1 MFGSIIRAV
10 FCRGRVLYPF
20 TALKHLDFP
29 HRKEHVSS
37 LDCVWVASEVKRRK
51 LELSW
56 RIEED
61 TALRAVS
68 PPSVY
73 LLKVIPTHLPLM
85 HRRRCFLF
93 PHQILSRENGSKGGN
108 GRNDKKLA

>member
-37 LDCVWVASEVKRRK
+37 FDCVWVASDESLRNDHLERRIK
-51 LELSW
+51 K
-56 RIEED
+56 D

-68 PPSVY
+68 PPLMY
-73 LLKVIPTHLPLM
+73 LSRFSQAPHSM
-85 HRRRCFLF
+85 HRRRCFY
-93 PHQILSRENGSKGGN
+93 SRAEFDLMVMGTKGGS
-108 GRNDKKLA
+108 G

>member
-37 LDCVWVASEVKRRK
+37 LDCVWVASEVKPRK
-51 LELSW
+51 LELKR
-56 RIEED
+56 RIEKD
-61 TALRAVS
+61 TALCAVS
-68 PPSVY
+68 PPSMY
-73 LLKVIPTHLPLM
+73 LLKVIPRHLSLM

-93 PHQILSRENGSKGGN
+93 PHRFRSRENGNKGGG
-108 GRNDKKLA
+108 GR